1 MAIKIRKTKT
11 GRDKFA
17 RASIYHKIRTWLETS
32 DKYKEYAEYAG
43 GAFDFAH
50 LVVTVEECD
59 DQYTFPRI
67 DADAPTLAKAFV
79 KWCGLDAEIVDAHQ
93 QAIID
98 TETPPAV
105 AEPDAE
111 KN

>member
-17 RASIYHKIRTWLETS
+17 RAAIYHSARTWLETS
-32 DKYKEYAEYAG
+32 DKYKAYAAYAG
-43 GAFDFAH
+43 AIFDFAH

-59 DQYTFPRI
+59 EFTFPKF
-67 DADAPTLAKAFV
+67 DADAPALGKAFV
-79 KWCGLDAEIVDAHQ
+79 KWAELDAEITDAHQ

-98 TETPPAV
+98 AETPPAA